1 MIKLSTT
8 SRVCNPSTFEVVTLF
23 PEFFKPY
30 FAGSILGRAVKKG
43 LIKINFLNL
52 RDFSLDKKHRRVDHK
67 AYGGGPGMVIQIQ
80 PIIKAVE
87 FVKSKIKS
95 QRSKIKVILFTPAG
109 KQFNSKMAARLA
121 KNCDNLI
128 LICGRYE
135 GIDARLKPILKNL
148 KLSTLEL
155 SVGPYVLTGGELPA
169 MVVIDAI
176 SRHIP
181 GVLGK
186 GESLEEKRLG
196 PGVPVYTRPEA
207 FNYKGKKYKVPK
219 ILLSGNH
226 KAVMNWRMSHRESG

>member
-1 MIKLSTT
+1 M
-8 SRVCNPSTFEVVTLF
+8 TFEVITLF
-23 PEFFKPY
+23 PEFLKPY
-30 FAGSILGRAVKKG
+30 LAGSVLGRAVKKG
-43 LIKINFLNL
+43 LIKIRFLNL
-52 RDFSLDKKHRRVDHK
+52 RDFSSDKKHRRVDHK
-67 AYGGGPGMVIQIQ
+67 AYGGGPGMVIKLE
-80 PIIKAVE
+80 PLVRAVSSLKLK
-87 FVKSKIKS
+87 VKS
-95 QRSKIKVILFTPAG
+95 SKLKVILFTPAG
-109 KQFNSKMAARLA
+109 KQFNGKMATRLA

-169 MVVIDAI
+169 MVIIDAI

-196 PGVPVYTRPEA
+196 LGVPVYTRPEV
-207 FNYKGKKYKVPK
+207 FTYKKKKYSAPK
-219 ILLSGNH
+219 ALLSGNH
-226 KAVMNWRMSHRESG
+226 ALINKWRLEHKHI